1 MLEAVPFLCFF
12 QKPLDF
18 PPGGSCIKEAESEDA
33 AMKIQQ
39 VEELVGI
46 SKKNIRFYEEQ
57 GLLSPGRAE
66 NGYREYGRE
75 DVRRLQQIKLL
86 RKLAVPIEDIREGK
100 LDALPDK
107 NQTLLLY
114 CWTGRRSEDS
124 AELLSSYGYKNVY
137 EFGGLVDW
145 TGKTESGNTSGDS

>member
-1 MLEAVPFLCFF
+1 MKHRKARTILLTFAFFALALCTGCGKEY
-12 QKPLDF
+12 QHI
-18 PPGGSCIKEAESEDA
+18 SHEEAEHMMETCPDCV
-33 AMKIQQ
+33 I
-39 VEELVGI
+39 V
-46 SKKNIRFYEEQ
+46 
-57 GLLSPGRAE
+57 
-66 NGYREYGRE
+66 
-75 DVRRLQQIKLL
+75 DVRRQDEYDKRHIQGAIL
-86 RKLAVPIEDIREGK
+86 VPIEDIREGK